1 MTTQSWFRRIAAVF
15 RKSRVEA
22 DLNAEIEAH
31 LALATD
37 EYLQQGMSP
46 DEARLAARRSFGA
59 AEAVKDT
66 LRDRRSILVVDS
78 VLRDVRLAF
87 RVMSRSRSY
96 TALASLMLALGI
108 AAVTTVSAFVHE
120 ILIRPLPFRDPQ
132 ELSLIWTSIPSQNIE
147 QDGSAYLTI
156 QDWKQRNRSFVDMAL
171 VSRAENDTLFGTGEP
186 ERIRSARVSAN
197 LFPLLGVLPLIG
209 RAFSQSEED
218 RREPVAVLSYAFWK
232 SRFGGSPQALGQRIH
247 TADGQLQ
254 VIGVMPPE
262 FRFPSKEIQFWEPH
276 TLPSYWPGLKYY
288 RGSDV
293 YKVVTRLR
301 PGITWRDAE
310 ASMNVLA
317 RQIAAEHADVPRGLG
332 VRVVPLHE
340 QLTGKIMPI
349 ALPLL
354 FAAVAGLL
362 LISCANVAGLLLARG
377 LSREREFAIRTAI
390 GAGRMRLI
398 QQLLIESLVL
408 ALLAGF
414 IGVAAGGAAIRLV
427 QAALPLDLPHVGPIG
442 MSVTVAAFSFGLS
455 LATLVLCG
463 ILPALR
469 LSATSP
475 AGALKGAQT
484 ASRMVQ
490 GSLRRVLVVGELAVA
505 TALVVGT
512 GLFVRSFLNV
522 QQTDPGFA
530 ADRVLIARVT
540 LPESYSNARG
550 AAFYGEAMERL
561 RALPGVVA
569 AGAIHQLFF
578 EYNPDEVIS
587 IEGRPPAGPGEPRP
601 QLIGDAVTGDYFQSM
616 GVPLLRG
623 RLFSSR
629 DTAEMP
635 AVAVI
640 NETMSRTFF
649 ASEDAVGKRFTFG
662 TPGPKSRWI
671 TIVGIVGDMHRQ
683 GLEAPAIPQMFGT
696 RDQFPNNAMDVV
708 IRTGLDPNHLKSAV
722 HSTLRELDKTAV
734 ISPVTIVR
742 DQLSRFDSWRRF
754 QTWLLTTFAAVAL
767 TLAAM
772 GIYGLL
778 QQILAQRRKEIGIRM
793 ALGARAGQV
802 QGMILRQALTLV
814 GTGLLI
820 GIGAALVGTRALRT
834 LLFGVTDHDP
844 ATIACTV
851 ILLLASAAAA
861 GWFPSRRASRM
872 DPVATLRED

>member
-1 MTTQSWFRRIAAVF
+1 
-15 RKSRVEA
+15 
-22 DLNAEIEAH
+22 
-31 LALATD
+31 
-37 EYLQQGMSP
+37 
-46 DEARLAARRSFGA
+46 
-59 AEAVKDT
+59 
-66 LRDRRSILVVDS
+66 
-78 VLRDVRLAF
+78 
-87 RVMSRSRSY
+87 
-96 TALASLMLALGI
+96 
-108 AAVTTVSAFVHE
+108 
-120 ILIRPLPFRDPQ
+120 
-132 ELSLIWTSIPSQNIE
+132 
-147 QDGSAYLTI
+147 
-156 QDWKQRNRSFVDMAL
+156 MAL

-186 ERIRSARVSAN
+186 ERIKSARISAN
-197 LFPLLGVLPLIG
+197 LFPLFGVSPLLG

-218 RREPVAVLSYAFWK
+218 RREPVAVLSYTFWK

-247 TADGQLQ
+247 TVDGQLQ

-262 FRFPSKEIQFWEPH
+262 FRFPSKEIQFWQPH
-276 TLPSYWPGLKYY
+276 TLPSYWPRLKYN
-288 RGSDV
+288 RGSDT
-293 YKVVTRLR
+293 YKVVARLR

-310 ASMNVLA
+310 ASMDVLA
-317 RQIAAEHADVPRGLG
+317 REMSAEHAEMPGGRG

-340 QLTGKIMPI
+340 QLTGRILPV
-349 ALPLL
+349 ALPML
-354 FAAVAGLL
+354 FAAVVGLL
-362 LISCANVAGLLLARG
+362 LIACANVAGLLLARG

-427 QAALPLDLPHVGPIG
+427 QAALPLDLPHVDSIG

-475 AGALKGAQT
+475 AGALKGVQT
-484 ASRMVQ
+484 ASSRAHGVV
-490 GSLRRVLVVGELAVA
+490 RRVLVIGELAVA

-522 QQTDPGFA
+522 QQTDPGFET
-530 ADRVLIARVT
+530 DRVLSVRVM
-540 LPESYSNARG
+540 LPASYSNAPG
-550 AAFYGEAMERL
+550 AAYYREAMERL
-561 RALPGVVA
+561 RALPGVLA

-578 EYNPDEVIS
+578 EYNPDTAIA
-587 IEGRPPAGPGEPRP
+587 IEGRPPARADERMP
-601 QLIGDAVTGDYFQSM
+601 QLIGDAVTGDYFQAM

-623 RLFSSR
+623 RLLSDR
-629 DTAEMP
+629 DTAEAP
-635 AVAVI
+635 AVTVI
-640 NETMSRTFF
+640 NETMARTYFPN
-649 ASEDAVGKRFTFG
+649 EDAIGKRFTFG
-662 TPGPKSRWI
+662 VPGPKSRWI

-683 GLEAPAIPQMFGT
+683 GLEAPIIPQMFGT
-696 RDQFPNNAMDVV
+696 RDQFPNNSMDVV
-708 IRTGLDPNHLKSAV
+708 IRTGLDPNHLKSAA

-734 ISPVTIVR
+734 ISPATIVR

-814 GTGLLI
+814 GAGLMI

-844 ATIACTV
+844 ATIVCTV